1 MEMACSNRER
11 EVLGERER
19 DVGRERERGGIQ
31 LMTHIYRVV
40 FGRIGGVGTLVSC
53 LTSTEQLV
61 HGVIYLLNIY
71 PRD

>member
-1 MEMACSNRER
+1 
-11 EVLGERER
+11 
-19 DVGRERERGGIQ
+19 
-31 LMTHIYRVV
+31 MTHIYRVV

>member
-1 MEMACSNRER
+1 MGRY
-11 EVLGERER
+11 
-19 DVGRERERGGIQ
+19 VGGGIQ

-40 FGRIGGVGTLVSC
+40 FGRIGGVGILVSC

>member
-1 MEMACSNRER
+1 M
-11 EVLGERER
+11 LGGGMLG
-19 DVGRERERGGIQ
+19 GRCWGRGGIQ
-31 LMTHIYRVV
+31 LMMHIYRVV

>member
-1 MEMACSNRER
+1 M
-11 EVLGERER
+11 LGERG
-19 DVGRERERGGIQ
+19 DTTNDAYKQ
-31 LMTHIYRVV
+31 SCV